1 VGNLGFAEVL
11 VVVVVALIVFGPERL
26 PELARNAAKLI
37 ARFRAE
43 ATKSVEELKRAAD
56 LQGLDED
63 LRSIQREVQQLRA
76 SVNDA
81 VSGTSTSSSTTPPA
95 RSGERPPPTD
105 PEAT

>member
-1 VGNLGFAEVL
+1 MGNLGFAEVL

-26 PELARNAAKLI
+26 PELARNAAKLV

-43 ATKSVEELKRAAD
+43 ATRSVEELKRAAD
-56 LQGLDED
+56 LHGLDED
-63 LRSIQREVQQLRA
+63 LRSIQREVRQLRA

-81 VSGTSTSSSTTPPA
+81 VTGTPSATTPPS
-95 RSGERPPPTD
+95 RSEERPPPTD

>member
-1 VGNLGFAEVL
+1 VGNLGMAEVL

-26 PELARNAAKLI
+26 PELARNAAKLV

-63 LRSIQREVQQLRA
+63 LRSIQHEVRQLRA
-76 SVNDA
+76 SVTDA
-81 VSGTSTSSSTTPPA
+81 VTGTPSTTTPPG
-95 RSGERPPPTD
+95 RSKERPPPTD

>member
-1 VGNLGFAEVL
+1 MGNLGFAEVL
-11 VVVVVALIVFGPERL
+11 VVVVVALIVFGPDRL
-26 PELARNAAKLI
+26 PELARNAARLI

-63 LRSIQREVQQLRA
+63 LRSIQREVRQLRA

-81 VSGTSTSSSTTPPA
+81 VTGKPSSTTPA
-95 RSGERPPPTD
+95 TRSAERPPPTD